1 MPSSAWPCAV
11 PFRLCRCPLAA
22 PDVPVLCCCSC
33 ARASPQTLTIIR
45 PLAQPLSLW
54 PESPALRTRMRP
66 VRLLPRL
73 LLRPPCTMRPAPDA
87 TSPDAIPCHARRI
100 AGPVAQSLQPPF
112 LSRVLCEQP
121 ACVRVGSPRPQPVSR
136 ARCLSAPALFA
147 SPRDARVPCPP
158 RPLVFSV
165 AQSLQ
170 PPFLSRVLCEQPACV
185 RVGSPHPQPVSRARC
200 LSAPALV
207 ASPRDA
213 RVPCPPRPLVFSV
226 TKSPQPPFLS
236 RVLCEQPACVRV
248 GAPRPQPVSRA
259 RCLSAPALV
268 AIPRD
273 ARVPCPPRPL
283 AFPVA
288 PEGWHQVAPRYARS
302 AQRLLPAAPS
312 ARGFVRLRVYFRPS
326 VPHVYGPLRPGA

>member
-66 VRLLPRL
+66 VRLLPHL

-100 AGPVAQSLQPPF
+100 AGP
-112 LSRVLCEQP
+112 
-121 ACVRVGSPRPQPVSR
+121 
-136 ARCLSAPALFA
+136 
-147 SPRDARVPCPP
+147 
-158 RPLVFSV
+158 V

-226 TKSPQPPFLS
+226 TQSPQPPFLS

-288 PEGWHQVAPRYARS
+288 HPLQPLSLPLGLRVRPAPVRDGAPLPQPVSRACCLVVPRLVAPPPDARAPCS
-302 AQRLLPAAPS
+302 PRPLVVPS
-312 ARGFVRLRVYFRPS
+312 APALVAARG
-326 VPHVYGPLRPGA
+326 